1 MAVSKWD
8 LFKQIEKLPDE
19 KYPQIKEY
27 LDKLMESTSEEIIID
42 NTTKEKMQK
51 SLDEYARGE
60 YLSFNQVFEKGDS
73 DVQN

>member
-51 SLDEYARGE
+51 SLDE
-60 YLSFNQVFEKGDS
+60 
-73 DVQN
+73 